1 LVEAKDIDM
10 VYETLT
16 NINKD
21 GVRFVIDIKKSLDNK
36 DFIPKF

>member
-1 LVEAKDIDM
+1 M
-10 VYETLT
+10 VYDALT

-36 DFIPKF
+36 DFIPKK

>member
-1 LVEAKDIDM
+1 M
-10 VYETLT
+10 VYDALT

-36 DFIPKF
+36 DFIPKKWFNPLFN